1 MSAARRQPDGSELSD
16 LLERA
21 ASGDAGPVY
30 LVHGDRV
37 LAEPAAVRLAEA
49 IAGRVG
55 CEVETHRR
63 PPDLDGI
70 LTDLNTFSL
79 FATGKVIAAI
89 ETAVLADLRG
99 AAGLIDDAREALPL
113 AAGEGDLTVAER
125 RSALRLVQALRL
137 FDLDPYAGTPDAV
150 LGELPLWAL
159 QGAPAKGRRRRSKAQ
174 AEKLR
179 RNLEPLLE
187 RAREHELLGHAD
199 GAAQALAEILRQGL
213 PEGHHLVLA
222 ESSVASERPVAT
234 GLAERGAL
242 VRVGG
247 IEADRKGFA
256 GLDAVSR
263 ELERQT
269 GVGIERDAV
278 AELARRTLKRDASD
292 RRGETV
298 DADSTGRFAAEYRKL
313 AHLAASG
320 RIDRELVERTVEDR
334 GDEDVW
340 KLLDA
345 IGAGDAGGALERLER
360 LLASSDD
367 LIATRLSLF
376 GLLAGFCRQ
385 LTALGGQLR
394 AGVVTRGERNYQ
406 RFKSRLAPRLQGA
419 LPSGGQNPLAGLHPF
434 RLHRAYLTACALPEK
449 ELARLPRQ
457 VLQTELLL
465 KGESRLPDAALSALV
480 AGLATAVGR
489 S

>member
-1 MSAARRQPDGSELSD
+1 MSAAKRQSAGPELSD

-21 ASGDAGPVY
+21 GSDAAGPVY
-30 LVHGDRV
+30 LVQGDRV
-37 LAEPAAVRLAEA
+37 MAEPAAVRLAEA

-55 CEVETHRR
+55 CEVEVHRR
-63 PPDLDGI
+63 PPGLDGI
-70 LTDLNTFSL
+70 LADLNTFSL

-89 ETAVLADLRG
+89 ETAVLADLQ
-99 AAGLIDDAREALPL
+99 AAGGLIDDAREALPL

-137 FDLDPYAGTPDAV
+137 FDLDPYAGQPDTV
-150 LGELPLWAL
+150 LAELPLWAL

-179 RNLEPLLE
+179 RDLEPLLA
-187 RAREHELLGHAD
+187 RAREHELAGHAD

-222 ESSVASERPVAT
+222 ESSVAAEHPVAA
-234 GLAERGAL
+234 GLAERDAL
-242 VRVGG
+242 VAVGR
-247 IEADRKGFA
+247 IEADRKGFS
-256 GLDAVSR
+256 GLSEISR

-269 GVGIERDAV
+269 GVGIDRDAV
-278 AELARRTLKRDASD
+278 TELARRTLRRDSSD
-292 RRGETV
+292 RRGEVV

-313 AHLAASG
+313 AHLAG
-320 RIDRELVERTVEDR
+320 TERISRALIERVVEDR

-345 IGAGDAGGALERLER
+345 IGAGRAGEALERLER

-367 LIATRLSLF
+367 LIASRLSLF

-394 AGVVTRGERNYQ
+394 AGVVRRGERNYQ
-406 RFKSRLAPRLQGA
+406 RFKSGLAPRLQEP
-419 LPSGGQNPLAGLHPF
+419 LPSGGQNPLTGLHPY
-434 RLHRAYLTACALPEK
+434 RLHRAYLTACALPEA
-449 ELARLPRQ
+449 ELSRLPDR
-457 VLQTELLL
+457 VLHTELLL
-465 KGESRLPDAALSALV
+465 KGESRSPDAALSTLV